1 MNLRDT
7 YQRGLYLVLIMASV
21 AMVVLATTTY
31 ILYDV
36 AFQEERQR
44 LVETAQSQ
52 ARLMEAVANH
62 HQEDQNVLEHVLIQ
76 VREAHE
82 QFIGFGDTGEFVL
95 AKQEGDQIIFLL
107 SHRHH
112 DLGNLHPVS
121 MNSDEAEPMRLALQ
135 GKSGSIVGLDY
146 RGERV
151 LAAYEPVKNLDLGVV
166 AKIDLKEIQAPFF
179 FAAWIA
185 SGIALLLILIGA
197 WIFQR
202 ITKPILATINNMNG
216 ILPICAWC
224 SNQIKNDDGE
234 WVKLENYIEGRTD
247 AKFSHGI
254 CPECAEKQTR
264 PKST

>member
-1 MNLRDT
+1 MNLHET
-7 YQRGLYLVLIMASV
+7 YHRGLYLILIMASV
-21 AMVVLATTTY
+21 VMIVLGTTTY

-44 LVETAQSQ
+44 LIETAQSR
-52 ARLMEAVANH
+52 ARMMEAIANH
-62 HQEDQNVLEHVLIQ
+62 HKNERDVVENVLVQ

-82 QFIGFGDTGEFVL
+82 KFAGFGDTGEFVL
-95 AKQEGDQIIFLL
+95 ARQENHQIIFLL

-112 DLGNLHPVS
+112 DLSNPHPVPIKS
-121 MNSDEAEPMRLALQ
+121 HEAEPMRLALQ

-146 RGERV
+146 RGVRV
-151 LAAYEPVKNLDLGVV
+151 LAAYEPVNNLGLGVV
-166 AKIDLKEIQAPFF
+166 AKIDMKEVQSPFF

-185 SGIALLLILIGA
+185 TGIALLLIFMGA

-202 ITKPILATINNMNG
+202 ITKPILATINNING

-234 WVKLENYIEGRTD
+234 WVKLESYLEGRTD
-247 AKFSHGI
+247 AIFSHGI
-254 CPECAEKQTR
+254 CPECTKKQT
-264 PKST
+264 